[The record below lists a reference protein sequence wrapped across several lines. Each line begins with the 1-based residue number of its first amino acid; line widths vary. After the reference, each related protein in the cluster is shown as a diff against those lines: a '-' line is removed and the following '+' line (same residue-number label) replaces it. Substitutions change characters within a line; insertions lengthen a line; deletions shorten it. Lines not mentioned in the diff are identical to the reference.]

1 MCTGSLF
8 IIHPDDKTTFDIESE
23 SIDIYNILFMPKLI
37 VDGIKDLKSDFNF
50 FAIFGRDFQEASH
63 EYREMLYVL
72 DSSREIE
79 RLIKKI
85 DKEYKQEEANYR
97 NMIKLYLQE
106 LLINISRLAAGKLR
120 KGKGKNII
128 QYIDHIIETH
138 FQEDF
143 NFDFLAAQVG
153 LNKTYMSR
161 LYSKT
166 TGKTITQALLNYR
179 LECAMKML
187 HYSSKNMSEIC
198 YECGFN
204 DLSYFY
210 RTFKSQTGTN
220 PGEYRKKFGLQ

>member
-1 MCTGSLF
+1 MSAGSLF
-8 IIHPDDKTTFDIESE
+8 VIHPDDKTTFDIKSE
-23 SIDIYNILFMPKLI
+23 SIDIYNILFMPELI
-37 VDGIKDLKSDFNF
+37 NEGVKELKSDFDF
-50 FAIFGRDFQEASH
+50 FAIFGCDFQEASH

-72 DSSREIE
+72 DSGKETE

-85 DKEYKQEEANYR
+85 DKEYSHEEANYR

-138 FQEDF
+138 FHEDF
-143 NFDFLAAQVG
+143 DFDFLAAQVG

-166 TGKTITQALLNYR
+166 TGKTITQALLKHR
-179 LECAMKML
+179 LDCAIKLL
-187 HYSSKNMSEIC
+187 HYSSKNISEIC

-210 RTFKSQTGTN
+210 RTFKRTTGSN
-220 PGEYRKKFGLQ
+220 PGQYRKKLGL